1 MEMKPG
7 NGLPKPLCN
16 PAGRLNKSASEVWK
30 STAQMNGVNLVGW
43 VLHTCRQNALWNLV
57 CYPLLSYSLSNS
69 PSLYNTHCYLLS
81 WSVLLPPPSLSYTL
95 YIYFTSCVPSFRLL
109 HPFVSWSSEEG
120 LKRNRQRL
128 SRRLPVVLK
137 STQLPPT
144 NASPFPPSPP
154 SCHAH
159 FTFCTQMLI
168 HQCDFVWNINGT
180 TEQEESRQTF
190 QLHTWTVCS
199 AGVLD
204 LDWCM
209 FWSRTNKNLYYHS
222 MFLKVPRIVNV
233 WCRGS
238 VGWWISQ
245 CQTTQ
250 SSMRSSVL
258 LVELH
263 HRNTG
268 TQVA

>member
-1 MEMKPG
+1 MDCPNLCVTQRGAWTNRPLKCG
-7 NGLPKPLCN
+7 NLQHKWMVLI
-16 PAGRLNKSASEVWK
+16 W
-30 STAQMNGVNLVGW
+30 W
-43 VLHTCRQNALWNLV
+43 VECCTLADR
-57 CYPLLSYSLSNS
+57 
-69 PSLYNTHCYLLS
+69 THCEILFVTLCS
-81 WSVLLPPPSLSYTL
+81 LILWATPPPSTTHTVIFSPGLSSSLRLPSPTL

-109 HPFVSWSSEEG
+109 HPFVSWSSEES

-168 HQCDFVWNINGT
+168 HRCDFVWNINGT